1 MDIYLDH
8 AATTPMIP
16 EALDALT
23 AQIQEFGNASSLH
36 AAGRAV
42 RKKVEEARE
51 SIAVTAGCAPSE
63 IIFTGSGTE
72 ANNLAIKGFYWKA
85 VREDLLR
92 NVVVV
97 ATFEHHATLEPVEW
111 LEDHEGAIVIHIP
124 ILSRGLVDL
133 DALAE
138 IIKAEREHIALI
150 CVMHSNNEIG
160 TIQPIAEI
168 VALAGEIPVHTDAV
182 QSFGKVPFD
191 FAALGATSATISA
204 HKIGG
209 PLGVAALILKR
220 GVDITPVL
228 HGGGQ
233 ERDIRSGTLNAPSI
247 VAFAAAAKWAAT
259 HREENYARVSG
270 MRSLLAKRVI
280 EAVPDARVNGSS
292 LEMLPGILNITFPGT
307 ESDSLLLMLDN
318 AGIASSTGSACS
330 AGVQRPSHVLLAM
343 GLEER
348 EVRASLRFSLGTSTT
363 ESEIDRVGDVI
374 AGVVAQVRAAF
385 KESKGARS

>member
-23 AQIQEFGNASSLH
+23 TQIQEFGNASSLH

-51 SIAVTAGCAPSE
+51 SIATIAGCAPSE
-63 IIFTGSGTE
+63 IIFNGSGTE

-85 VREDLLR
+85 VQEDLLR

-97 ATFEHHATLEPVEW
+97 AAFEHHASLEPIEW
-111 LEDHEGAIVIHIP
+111 LEEHEGAIMIHIP
-124 ILSRGLVDL
+124 ILAHGLVDL

-160 TIQPIAEI
+160 TIQPIAEV
-168 VALAGEIPVHTDAV
+168 VALAGDIPVHTDAV

-209 PLGVAALILKR
+209 PLGVAALILQR

-247 VAFAAAAKWAAT
+247 VAFAAAAKWAAA
-259 HREENYARVSG
+259 HREENYAKVSG
-270 MRSLLAKRVI
+270 MRSLLAKYVLD
-280 EAVPDARVNGSS
+280 AVPDARVNGSS

-307 ESDSLLLMLDN
+307 ESDALLLMLDN

-330 AGVQRPSHVLLAM
+330 AGVQRPSHVLLAL

-348 EVRASLRFSLGTSTT
+348 DVRASLRFSLGTSTT
-363 ESEIDRVGDVI
+363 EAEIKRVGEVI
-374 AGVVAQVRAAF
+374 AGVVAQVRAAA
-385 KESKGARS
+385 KPDKGAR